1 MSKLFLHLLNISIT
15 AGWIV
20 LVVVLLRFVLK
31 KAPKWIRVMLWG
43 LVALRL
49 MLPVSI
55 ESVTSLVPSAE
66 TVKVESVTYTP
77 PTFQSALPLPST
89 AGRSCCNPA
98 SPR

>member
-31 KAPKWIRVMLWG
+31 KAPKWVRVVLWG

-77 PTFQSALPLPST
+77 PTFQV
-89 AGRSCCNPA
+89 
-98 SPR
+98 

>member
-20 LVVVLLRFVLK
+20 LVVVLLRVVLK
-31 KAPKWIRVMLWG
+31 KAPKWIRVVLWG

-55 ESVTSLVPSAE
+55 ESVKEGDP
-66 TVKVESVTYTP
+66 
-77 PTFQSALPLPST
+77 FD
-89 AGRSCCNPA
+89 G
-98 SPR
+98 